1 MRLAII
7 PALFLLAST
16 VAAATGDPVPAT
28 SNCCTAAAPTAVA
41 ERPWYIGPKGG
52 DLRQGKSGAAYRM
65 ADATPAAASPVVTA
79 VAERPWYIGP
89 KGGDVRQGK
98 NAALY
103 HDATAVAAVAAAPT
117 HCSRYV
123 APAVGP
129 KGGILVSKGQ
139 SAQAVLAAA
148 DAACQALCSR

>member
-7 PALFLLAST
+7 PALVLLAST
-16 VAAATGDPVPAT
+16 VAAATGDPAPAT
-28 SNCCTAAAPTAVA
+28 STCCAAAAPTAAV

-52 DLRQGKSGAAYRM
+52 DLRQGKSGAVYRTTV
-65 ADATPAAASPVVTA
+65 DATPVTAVSVATA
-79 VAERPWYIGP
+79 VAEHPWYIGP
-89 KGGDVRQGK
+89 KGGDVRKGT
-98 NAALY
+98 NAA
-103 HDATAVAAVAAAPT
+103 HDNDAAQVVSVVDAP

-129 KGGILVSKGQ
+129 KGGILVGKGQ
-139 SAQAVLAAA
+139 STTTVLAAA